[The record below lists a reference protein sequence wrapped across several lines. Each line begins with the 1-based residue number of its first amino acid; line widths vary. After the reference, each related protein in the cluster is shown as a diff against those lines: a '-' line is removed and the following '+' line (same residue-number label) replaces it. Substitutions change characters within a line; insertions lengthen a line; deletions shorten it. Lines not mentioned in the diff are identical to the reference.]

1 MAKSQPWLT
10 KFALASVAATLCFV
24 DAPANADEIIALN
37 PRSGVTQMVLLWQ
50 PSPSD
55 PQVILLVFPGGG
67 GNVGFETTNGTVVAR
82 TAYLFSRQRQL
93 LERPEVA
100 VAVIT
105 APSDQPDMDS
115 EFRRS
120 ARHFD
125 DVTAV
130 VRD

>member
-1 MAKSQPWLT
+1 MAKSQQWLT
-10 KFALASVAATLCFV
+10 KVPLALVAATLAFV
-24 DAPANADEIIALN
+24 NAPANADEIIALN
-37 PRSGVTQMVLLWQ
+37 PRSGITQAVLLWK
-50 PSPSD
+50 PSPLD

-82 TAYLFSRQRQL
+82 TAYLFSRQRDL
-93 LERPEVA
+93 LARSEVA

-125 DVTAV
+125 DM
-130 VRD
+130 

>member
-1 MAKSQPWLT
+1 MTKSQPWLT
-10 KFALASVAATLCFV
+10 KVALTLVAATLCLV
-24 DAPANADEIIALN
+24 NAPASADEIIALS

-67 GNVGFETTNGTVVAR
+67 GNVGFDITNGTVVAR
-82 TAYLFSRQRQL
+82 TAYLFSRQRHV

-120 ARHFD
+120 PRHFD
-125 DVTAV
+125 
-130 VRD
+130 